1 MLRRGEK
8 RSYLQDPLQYL
19 FGLEPIG
26 IKFGLENITILVE
39 SLGHPER
46 AFRSVHVAG
55 TNGKGSV
62 TAMVDAALRAAG
74 RRSARYTSPHLV
86 DIRERFVVDG
96 RPVTGEALAAV
107 ISYVRERIDSL
118 RAAGALEVQP
128 TFFEVTTAVAFE
140 LFRRAGVDI
149 AVIEVGL
156 GGRLDAT
163 NVVDP
168 VVAAITS
175 IAFDHQQYLGDSVRE
190 IAAEKAGII
199 KRGVPVVIG
208 RMAPEAEAVIEGI
221 ARERGAQ
228 LIRAWDDVNAVRLK
242 PDTTHAP
249 VANAV
254 ASGVRLQ
261 PDQIRLRTPTREYGE
276 VAIALRGDHQVGNA
290 VVAVRLL
297 EFLDVPARAIVDG
310 LAHVAWPGRL
320 DVRRLAGG
328 REAILDAAHN
338 PAGAA
343 ALASYLQEQAGG
355 RPPLVF
361 GAMRDKDVDG
371 MFRALLPVISA
382 LVVTRASNR
391 RAADPARLAERARA
405 IAPEL
410 AVAAEPSPRDAL
422 EAAWRLAPR
431 IVVAGSIFLLGD
443 VMREMD
449 W

>member
-1 MLRRGEK
+1 
-8 RSYLQDPLQYL
+8 
-19 FGLEPIG
+19 
-26 IKFGLENITILVE
+26 
-39 SLGHPER
+39 
-46 AFRSVHVAG
+46 
-55 TNGKGSV
+55 V
-62 TAMVDAALRAAG
+62 T
-74 RRSARYTSPHLV
+74 
-86 DIRERFVVDG
+86 E
-96 RPVTGEALAAV
+96 EALAGV

-140 LFRRAGVDI
+140 LFRRARVDI

-175 IAFDHQQYLGDSVRE
+175 IAFDHQQYLGDSVPE

-208 RMAPEAEAVIEGI
+208 RMAPEAEAVIERV
-221 ARERGAQ
+221 AQERGAE
-228 LIRAWDDVNAVRLK
+228 LIHAWDGVDAVRLK

-249 VANAV
+249 D
-254 ASGVRLQ
+254 R
-261 PDQIRLRTPTREYGE
+261 IRLRTPTRDYGDLE
-276 VAIALRGDHQVGNA
+276 IALRGEHQVGNA
-290 VVAVRLL
+290 IVAVRLL
-297 EFLDVPARAIVDG
+297 ERLDVPVRAIVDG
-310 LAHVAWPGRL
+310 LVHVAWPGRL

-343 ALASYLQEQAGG
+343 ALASYLQEQPGD

-361 GAMRDKDVDG
+361 GAMRDKDIDG
-371 MFRALLPVISA
+371 MFRALLPAVSA

-391 RAADPARLAERARA
+391 RAADPAMLAARARA

-443 VMREMD
+443 VMRDMN